1 MSTNRLEVESCEIF
15 SLDQIG
21 GLTETARLRH
31 AEKKVKTQRQRVE
44 RYALNVQL
52 SQEDFWLILRSQTL
66 TVTHKYFTY
75 LQ

>member
-44 RYALNVQL
+44 RFGV
-52 SQEDFWLILRSQTL
+52 E
-66 TVTHKYFTY
+66 
-75 LQ
+75 